1 MLLFAI
7 RNMNV
12 FFKGRSVMKRAMLY
26 AVIICLI
33 CLPVAVQARRFA
45 RWHTSMGS
53 FTAELYDEIV
63 PITANNF
70 TLLTNNGFYNN
81 KIFHRVI
88 QGFVIQDGCPFG
100 TGYGGPG
107 WTIVDEI
114 SPLLDH
120 NRAGMLAMAKTSA
133 PNSAGSQYYF
143 TLAPR
148 PTLNGNYAVFGKVI
162 EGLENVLAIG
172 GVPVDASDRPITP
185 VTIHQLRMLDLHISS
200 LYPEPDE
207 EILCSPGEV
216 LTFMVEAYTNTA
228 QLSFEWRI
236 NDVLQEGQADM
247 IFEPQIVQAGIN
259 TISCNVISSDSIS
272 HSVSWQVNAGTA
284 ISDELSPA
292 KPGISLHSYPN
303 PFSLVLD
310 IELSLEK
317 AADVEVDV
325 FNIKGQLIRSIKRGT
340 AQIGTSLV
348 RWDATDSM
356 GKTCPS
362 GIYLVRLKSGNK
374 VILSRSHLIRS

>member
-1 MLLFAI
+1 
-7 RNMNV
+7 V
-12 FFKGRSVMKRAMLY
+12 RSNEETKQHIKEVHTMKKAMLCVM
-26 AVIICLI
+26 VICILCI
-33 CLPVAVQARRFA
+33 PIAVQARRFA

-88 QGFVIQDGCPFG
+88 QGFVIQDGCPYG
-100 TGYGGPG
+100 NGYGGPG

-148 PTLNGNYAVFGKVI
+148 PTLNGNYAVFGKI
-162 EGLENVLAIG
+162 IDGLENVLAIG
-172 GVPVDASDRPITP
+172 GVPVDSSDRPITP

-200 LYPEPDE
+200 LYPEPAE
-207 EILCSPGEV
+207 EISCNPGDF

-228 QLSFEWRI
+228 QLSFEWRV
-236 NDVLQEGQADM
+236 NDVIQEGQTDM
-247 IFEPQIVQAGIN
+247 IFEPQITQFGLN
-259 TISCNVISSDSIS
+259 TISCNVASSDSIS
-272 HSVSWQVNAGTA
+272 HSITWQVNAGTSSNSEPSLTMPAMA
-284 ISDELSPA
+284 INC
-292 KPGISLHSYPN
+292 YPN
-303 PFSLVLD
+303 PFSSGLD
-310 IELSLEK
+310 IELNLEK
-317 AADVEVDV
+317 AANVELDI
-325 FNIKGQLIRSIKRGT
+325 FNIKGQLVRKLKHDTTKQGVSV
-340 AQIGTSLV
+340 V
-348 RWDATDSM
+348 RWDATDANS
-356 GKTCPS
+356 KACPS

-374 VILSRSHLIRS
+374 VLVSRNHLIRN